1 MPARDSKQVSAR
13 RSPTATGRVAAG
25 GYYRRRRRLNAT
37 AKGAFL
43 VNRYQV
49 AHLEEIEEVHDGRCP
64 FRPVRHHFGLTT
76 FGVNTWTARAVGDR
90 LINDHDESDEF
101 DGDELYLV
109 LSGRARFEIDGD
121 RVDASAGAFVAVAAG
136 INRTAFAEQPDTTL
150 VAIGGGPEG
159 KPYRPLGW
167 EVWSSLEP
175 LFAAGRHEEVL
186 AQAEP
191 LLQAE
196 SHYPMVLYNVAC
208 SESALGRTE
217 DALGHLRR
225 AVEVMPKLGDYARDD
240 ERLAALRGNPAFS
253 HIIGGG

>member
-1 MPARDSKQVSAR
+1 M
-13 RSPTATGRVAAG
+13 
-25 GYYRRRRRLNAT
+25 
-37 AKGAFL
+37 
-43 VNRYQV
+43 NRYQV
-49 AHLEEIEEVHDGRCP
+49 AHLEEIEEVHDGRCS

-136 INRTAFAEQPDTTL
+136 INRAAFAEQPDTTL

-167 EVWSSLEP
+167 EVWSLLQP
-175 LFAAGRHEEVL
+175 LFAAGRHEEVV

-208 SESALGRTE
+208 SEIALGRTE

-225 AVEVMPKLGDYARDD
+225 AVEVMPKVGDYARDD

-253 HIIGGG
+253 QITGGG